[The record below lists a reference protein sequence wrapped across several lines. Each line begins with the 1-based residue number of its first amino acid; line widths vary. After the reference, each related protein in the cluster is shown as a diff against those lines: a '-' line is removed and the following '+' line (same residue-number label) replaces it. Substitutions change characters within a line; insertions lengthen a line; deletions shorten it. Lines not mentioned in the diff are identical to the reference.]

1 MVIDRRGDQPTGGRS
16 SIKTLTV
23 NWPTT
28 SAWTIWSSGRETA
41 RSSPEIGLPRATRRD
56 RRATVRNTIRRRQ
69 RPRLAHRC
77 PARRIN
83 WSG

>member
-28 SAWTIWSSGRETA
+28 SAWTIWSSGSETGPDHPRRSGSLARHVETA
-41 RSSPEIGLPRATRRD
+41 GRANCSAIAGPSSE
-56 RRATVRNTIRRRQ
+56 
-69 RPRLAHRC
+69 
-77 PARRIN
+77 
-83 WSG
+83 